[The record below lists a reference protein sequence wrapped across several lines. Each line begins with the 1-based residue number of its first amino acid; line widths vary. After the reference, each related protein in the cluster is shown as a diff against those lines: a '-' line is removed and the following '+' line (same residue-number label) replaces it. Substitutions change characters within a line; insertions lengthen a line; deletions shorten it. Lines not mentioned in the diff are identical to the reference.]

1 MDYRNMVYVKN
12 LLKGQ
17 KKDVRFYIFK
27 ERSEMGTNTT
37 TNYFPEF
44 TES

>member
-17 KKDVRFYIFK
+17 KKNIFK
-27 ERSEMGTNTT
+27 EKSEMGTNTT